1 MTENNQ
7 NVKVCILNRIN
18 IFDKLE
24 EAEKRHTRTYDPE
37 IKKIKVY
44 GVFAKETYDNIFL
57 FHAGDVIKYLKGA
70 TKNKKWFIK
79 NFRQPV
85 ELIQI
90 NILVPFDN
98 HTKPL
103 KCNLLNMCG
112 VLRAIY
118 LCGRE
123 SKTDIKTKNG
133 TELSNFMSES
143 IMMGTLTDSFNIY
156 NYFNNNFDPILRE
169 YIYPD
174 KTLDN
179 LSIEMDSNDIEEEIK
194 ELEMAEK
201 IGGYVIKESNTNH
214 IKVKKTDDATQNILD
229 LPVENP
235 IEPNLKV
242 ENPIEPNLKVENPIE
257 PNLKVENPIEPNL
270 KVENPIEPN
279 LKVIECNN
287 ISEKDLHKQFSALL
301 FSVVGLVL
309 LMGL

>member
-7 NVKVCILNRIN
+7 NVKAHILNRIDL
-18 IFDKLE
+18 FGKLE
-24 EAEKRHTRTYDPE
+24 EAEKRYTRKYDPK

-57 FHAGDVIKYLKGA
+57 FHAGDVIKYLKGV

-103 KCNLLNMCG
+103 TCNLLNMCG

-133 TELSNFMSES
+133 TELSNFMVKS

-156 NYFNNNFDPILRE
+156 NYFNNNFDSILRE

-194 ELEMAEK
+194 ESNIPYLK
-201 IGGYVIKESNTNH
+201 IK
-214 IKVKKTDDATQNILD
+214 
-229 LPVENP
+229 NP
-235 IEPNLKV
+235 DV
-242 ENPIEPNLKVENPIE
+242 
-257 PNLKVENPIEPNL
+257 
-270 KVENPIEPN
+270 PN
-279 LKVIECNN
+279 LKVIEYKS
-287 ISEKDLHKQFSALL
+287 IVSEKDLHKQFSALL
-301 FSVVGLVL
+301 FSAVGLIL
-309 LMGL
+309 LMSL